1 MRRRELLA
9 SGGLVAGTVLTGCL
23 GDGAPG
29 SGSGGDDSDDGGSG
43 GGGDGG
49 GGGGGD
55 DGGTTSPSDL
65 ELTGREFASR
75 DDCAG
80 RGSAEVAFEDGRVV
94 VTGCIT
100 GRNGCEVPELGSTE
114 LDGDDDGHLSVVVT
128 TTQPDPDAVCTQA
141 LTSLGYE
148 ARFTFE
154 GGTPES
160 VQVVHRSGSS
170 ESVVTEA
177 TN

>member
-23 GDGAPG
+23 GGSAPG
-29 SGSGGDDSDDGGSG
+29 SGPGGDDSDDDD
-43 GGGDGG
+43 GGDGG
-49 GGGGGD
+49 GGGSD
-55 DGGTTSPSDL
+55 DGGTTPSGL

-75 DDCAG
+75 DECAS

-100 GRNGCEVPELGSTE
+100 GRNGCEVAELGSAE
-114 LDGDDDGHLSVVVT
+114 LDGDDDRHLSVVVT
-128 TTQPDPDAVCTQA
+128 TTQPDPDAVCTEA

-154 GGTPES
+154 GGTPGS

-170 ESVVTEA
+170 ESVVAEA